1 MVLHTTMV
9 QAVQIVH
16 AGVQVGLSPLRIMIL
31 DKSSLIYYMS
41 HSINDFYPHTFLP
54 QSVNFFTLS
63 TFLKLDQISR
73 AWK

>member
-16 AGVQVGLSPLRIMIL
+16 AGLQVGLSPLHIMVL

-41 HSINDFYPHTFLP
+41 HSINDFYPHTFHPSRSIFSPSAL
-54 QSVNFFTLS
+54 FF
-63 TFLKLDQISR
+63 KLDQISR